1 MHPWT
6 QASPTALASRAV
18 LIHPRIRLARVG
30 QLTDRE
36 RDVLDQLPSRRNL
49 DEIADDLAVP
59 VSTVTSDLRSIYG
72 KLGVSSRRTAVLAAR
87 QRALLRQRL

>member
-6 QASPTALASRAV
+6 QASPTALACRAV
-18 LIHPRIRLARVG
+18 LINPRIRLPRVG

-36 RDVLDQLPSRRNL
+36 RDVLDQLPSRRSL

-59 VSTVTSDLRSIYG
+59 VSTVTADLRSING
-72 KLGVSSRRTAVLAAR
+72 KLGVSSRRTAVLAAQ
-87 QRALLRQRL
+87 QRALLR